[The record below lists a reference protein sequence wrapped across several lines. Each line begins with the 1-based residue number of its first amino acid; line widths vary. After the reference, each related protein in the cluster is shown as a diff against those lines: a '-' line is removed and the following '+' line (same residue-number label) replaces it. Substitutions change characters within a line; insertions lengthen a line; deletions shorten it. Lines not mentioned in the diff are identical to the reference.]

1 LRFNDVVALARDV
14 LGLVAT
20 AVALGLEGHC
30 LALSELAAVLAAWW
44 EDVAAS
50 GEFVDDVVAHFG
62 GLLI

>member
-1 LRFNDVVALARDV
+1 VAPVRDV
-14 LGLVAT
+14 LGPVAT
-20 AVALGLEGHC
+20 AVAPGLEGHC
-30 LALSELAAVLAAWW
+30 LALSELAAVLAVWW